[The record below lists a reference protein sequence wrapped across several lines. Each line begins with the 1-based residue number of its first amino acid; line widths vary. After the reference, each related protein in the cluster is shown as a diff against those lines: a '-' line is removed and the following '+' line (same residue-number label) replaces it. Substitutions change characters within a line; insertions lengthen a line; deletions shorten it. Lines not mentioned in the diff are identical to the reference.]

1 MDTINSIII
10 PLFAAIAVVI
20 VLLYA
25 NNLTHDDDEPHTPA
39 AGMGA

>member
-10 PLFAAIAVVI
+10 PLFAAIAVVT

-25 NNLTHDDDEPHTPA
+25 NDLTHDDENQPPA

>member
-1 MDTINSIII
+1 MQIINSIII
-10 PLFAAIAVVI
+10 PLFAAIAVVT

-25 NNLTHDDDEPHTPA
+25 NNLTDDDETQPPA